1 MKRIPSLLPLFFSAF
16 LFSSLSADV
25 TLEKSV
31 KIEARGLISVFE
43 SEKTIFTRISGD
55 NAKIESYNGEP
66 SGSPEEAAL
75 IKLEDDKAYVLY
87 PDLYQYEVKDLGQ
100 LRQETVRDIELIE
113 KMPQN
118 GPDALPIT
126 EQSCQW
132 ANPQVDVKRT
142 GEKMRFAGVRAEQY
156 LITMA
161 NTCEHPDTE
170 QTCDVTWVLDYWNAR
185 RMPGDDDVADF
196 REALANRH
204 GTSELLALSAVVP
217 QGLLALFENGWD
229 EVIFEADGHK
239 GYPVK
244 TVMSLHIGGKQ
255 CRTRSDREITQDNVW
270 SSVREDSISATK
282 QSAANTAGNVI
293 AGQVAQQ
300 AGGGLGGII
309 ASSAA
314 GIFTRNAANKAMDP
328 EKKAE
333 TADVG
338 DENLNE
344 RVPGQ
349 VQIFRITTELKSV
362 SDENLEADSFE
373 VPSNWEEI

>member
-1 MKRIPSLLPLFFSAF
+1 
-16 LFSSLSADV
+16 
-25 TLEKSV
+25 
-31 KIEARGLISVFE
+31 
-43 SEKTIFTRISGD
+43 
-55 NAKIESYNGEP
+55 
-66 SGSPEEAAL
+66 
-75 IKLEDDKAYVLY
+75 
-87 PDLYQYEVKDLGQ
+87 
-100 LRQETVRDIELIE
+100 
-113 KMPQN
+113 
-118 GPDALPIT
+118 
-126 EQSCQW
+126 
-132 ANPQVDVKRT
+132 
-142 GEKMRFAGVRAEQY
+142 
-156 LITMA
+156 
-161 NTCEHPDTE
+161 
-170 QTCDVTWVLDYWNAR
+170 
-185 RMPGDDDVADF
+185 
-196 REALANRH
+196 
-204 GTSELLALSAVVP
+204 
-217 QGLLALFENGWD
+217 
-229 EVIFEADGHK
+229 
-239 GYPVK
+239 
-244 TVMSLHIGGKQ
+244 MSLHIGGKQ

-362 SDENLEADSFE
+362 SDEDLEADSFE